1 MPRIN
6 CEIKQ
11 EHACKCIERC
21 EYPRQQGAANTTEIR
36 LTKTELR
43 YIYTALRGEL
53 ARKVSL
59 FKTESDEVRERLNEE
74 VKQYRMIAEKINKL

>member
-1 MPRIN
+1 MRID

-11 EHACKCIERC
+11 NRACKCIERC
-21 EYPRQQGAANTTEIR
+21 EYPRQQGATNTIEVK
-36 LTKTELR
+36 LSKTELR

-59 FKTESDEVRERLNEE
+59 FKNESDEVRERLEQE
-74 VKQYRMIAEKINKL
+74 VNIYRTLAEKINKL